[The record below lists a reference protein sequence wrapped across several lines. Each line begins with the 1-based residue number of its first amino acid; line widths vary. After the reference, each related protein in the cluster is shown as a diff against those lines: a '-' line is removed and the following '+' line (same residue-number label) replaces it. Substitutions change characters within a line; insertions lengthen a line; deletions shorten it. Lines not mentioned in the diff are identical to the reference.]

1 MTSHAS
7 KHTLLFSALVLP
19 AALSAQTS
27 TADNSIFSSLELT
40 DIVLVLGLVLLV
52 GALIATFRALSMIIR
67 LEEIRMLKEKGLDE
81 VAARYAQEQTS
92 SMSVLW
98 QRFLGGVPVSEEK
111 DLLLDH
117 NYDGIQELDNKLPPW
132 WLGMFYAS
140 IIFAPIYMY
149 VYHGSDLGMSSAEE
163 YEQEMEIAAQDI
175 EAFLATQPDLIDET
189 NVELLTEASD
199 IAAGEA
205 IYKLQCVVC
214 HGQFGE
220 GTVGPNFTDEYW
232 VHGGDIKDLFR
243 TIKYGVPEKGMISW
257 SSQLRATEMQ
267 QVASFI
273 LTFQGTDPPNQKD
286 PEGELWIAPAGGDTP
301 DGGDTPAD
309 TTAQEE

>member
-7 KHTLLFSALVLP
+7 KHALLLSALALP
-19 AALSAQTS
+19 AALSAQSTDADTS
-27 TADNSIFSSLELT
+27 FFASLELT
-40 DIVLVLGLVLLV
+40 DLVLVMGLVLLV
-52 GALIATFRALSMIIR
+52 GALIVILRVLGMIIK
-67 LEEIRMLKEKGLDE
+67 LEEVRMLREKGLDE
-81 VAARYAQEQTS
+81 VAAHYAQPKH
-92 SMSVLW
+92 SMMATLW
-98 QRFLGGVPVSEEK
+98 KKLVGRASVSEER

-140 IIFAPIYMY
+140 LIFAPIYLY
-149 VYHGSDLGMSSAEE
+149 VYHGSDLGLSSAEE
-163 YEQEMEIAAQDI
+163 YELEMETASEDVA
-175 EAFLATQPDLIDET
+175 AFLSTQADQIDET
-189 NVELLTEASD
+189 NVELMTDASD
-199 IAAGEA
+199 LSAGEA
-205 IYKLQCVVC
+205 IFKLQCVVC

-257 SSQLRATEMQ
+257 TSLLRPSEMQ

-273 LTFQGTDPPNQKD
+273 LTLQGTDPPNQKD
-286 PEGELWIAPAGGDTP
+286 PEGELWIAPAVEA
-301 DGGDTPAD
+301 TPAD
-309 TTAQEE
+309 TTTQGE